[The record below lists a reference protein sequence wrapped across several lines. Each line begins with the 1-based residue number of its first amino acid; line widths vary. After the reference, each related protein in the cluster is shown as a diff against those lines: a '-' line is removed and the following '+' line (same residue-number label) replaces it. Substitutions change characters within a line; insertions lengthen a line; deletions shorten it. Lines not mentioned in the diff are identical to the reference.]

1 VVAVTEGEAI
11 VDGVIVVGVEADG
24 VVAEALIA
32 EGVALIAEGV
42 ALIAEGVAL
51 IAEGEVSTEV
61 EGVVAGD
68 EDKGEEE
75 RGPAR
80 LQPSK
85 DRRSHLTECLM
96 VLLMH
101 MLYVYLTSNSA
112 LYPC

>member
-1 VVAVTEGEAI
+1 VVAVAEGEAI
-11 VDGVIVVGVEADG
+11 VDGVIVVGVEAAG
-24 VVAEALIA
+24 VVAE
-32 EGVALIAEGV
+32 